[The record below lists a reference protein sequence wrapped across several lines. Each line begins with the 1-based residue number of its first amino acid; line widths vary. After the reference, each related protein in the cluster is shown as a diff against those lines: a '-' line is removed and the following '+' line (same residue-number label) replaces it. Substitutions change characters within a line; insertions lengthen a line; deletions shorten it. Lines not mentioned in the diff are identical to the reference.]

1 MANQGNRYN
10 EELKADIIRLIRE
23 EKQAVSKVAKDFGI
37 KDQTIRN
44 WLKAAEE
51 KTEPE
56 DSRIGELEAQLKEER
71 KKTADLQ
78 QTVDILKKSVAIF
91 IQDNRK

>member
-1 MANQGNRYN
+1 MAKQGNRYN

-37 KDQTIRN
+37 NDQTIRN
-44 WLKAAEE
+44 WLKTAEE
-51 KTEPE
+51 EKEPE
-56 DSRIGELEAQLKEER
+56 NSRIAELEAQLKEER
-71 KKTADLQ
+71 RKTADLQ